1 MLPPEFKIT
10 DYLSK
15 GLKKSV
21 KGISC
26 SSKPVNEIL
35 SYIKIIEPNYKNI
48 AKNMIKNKKIVCSD
62 LEILFRFSNKNNKEN
77 KIYFLN
83 PEEYYIW
90 MLNNN

>member
-77 KIYFLN
+77 KIYFFN